1 MQLYIYDHCPFCV
14 RARMIFGLKNLPVQL
29 RVLANDDDATPIGL
43 VGQKMVP
50 ILVKDDGTAMPES
63 LDIVRYVDSQFAEPL
78 LQDAIRPQIEAWLKA
93 VGGLIGHLT
102 TVRFTQMPLG
112 EFSSQSAIDYF
123 TTKKSATLGD
133 FAENIAKTAEYLQEL
148 APHLAALEDLL
159 QSESALNGQL
169 SLEDIVVFPILRNLT
184 CVKGILFPPKL
195 AAYVKKM
202 SELSRVNLYFDTAI

>member
-133 FAENIAKTAEYLQEL
+133 FAENIAKTAEYLQKL

-184 CVKGILFPPKL
+184 CVKGISFPPKL
-195 AAYVKKM
+195 ATYVKKM
-202 SELSRVNLYFDTAI
+202 AELSRVNLYFDTAI

>member
-29 RVLANDDDATPIGL
+29 HVLANDDDATPIGL

-50 ILVKDDGTAMPES
+50 ILVKDDGSAMPES

-169 SLEDIVVFPILRNLT
+169 S
-184 CVKGILFPPKL
+184 
-195 AAYVKKM
+195 
-202 SELSRVNLYFDTAI
+202 